1 MGRKEYTEIT
11 NMCMLSDGKG
21 RVLVQRRND
30 PNWGGITFPGGHV
43 EPGNPWSAPSSGRSV
58 RRRASPSRPPA
69 SAA

>member
-30 PNWGGITFPGGHV
+30 PNWGGITFPAAMWSRGSPLWNPPFGKCRRK
-43 EPGNPWSAPSSGRSV
+43 PG
-58 RRRASPSRPPA
+58 SR
-69 SAA
+69 